1 MSEGYE
7 IFERWVDK
15 VKPEIDSGKEIK
27 VPVKSLE
34 TFSKMV
40 VKAKIGRSKDKLPD
54 GEHLRVVNDMGEKRS
69 EMFIKVLE
77 ELGEEESSLSVEF

>member
-7 IFERWVDK
+7 IFEKWVDK
-15 VKPEIDSGKEIK
+15 VKTDIDSGKETK

-34 TFSKMV
+34 SFNKMV
-40 VKAKIGRSKDKLPD
+40 VKAKIGRSKEKLPD

-77 ELGEEESSLSVEF
+77 ELGEEELSLSVEF